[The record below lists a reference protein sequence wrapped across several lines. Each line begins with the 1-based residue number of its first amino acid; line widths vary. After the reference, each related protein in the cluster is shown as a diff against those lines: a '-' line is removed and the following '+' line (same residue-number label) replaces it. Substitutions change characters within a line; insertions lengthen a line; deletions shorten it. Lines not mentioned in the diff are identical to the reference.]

1 MGVNQKV
8 LGVIFAGGEGRRLGG
23 VSKALIEYDG
33 EPLWRLIQRELSAIA
48 DEIVIVSPRQ
58 PDWLEQ
64 DGEII
69 WLADHL
75 IDGEMIGPA
84 GALSAALTYA
94 HEHYGEDAVIVTAP
108 VDAPFYKSTLS
119 EALLVELNAAPHQA
133 VLAETGD
140 RIQPAFGVWRAGLA
154 PDVNTLIGSGE
165 RALHRIAS
173 HIGAARVSFA
183 ADDLRFFNI
192 NTPED
197 LERARRLG
205 P

>member
-8 LGVIFAGGEGRRLGG
+8 IGVIFAGGEGRRLGG

-33 EPLWRLIQRELSAIA
+33 EPLWRRIRRELAIA
-48 DEIVIVSPRQ
+48 HEIVIVSPRQ
-58 PDWLEQ
+58 PDWLEA
-64 DGEII
+64 DSNII
-69 WLADHL
+69 WLADRL
-75 IDGEMIGPA
+75 IDGQTIGPA

-94 HEHYGEDAVIVTAP
+94 YERYGEDAVIVTAP
-108 VDAPFYKSTLS
+108 VDAPFFKSTLS
-119 EALLVELNAAPHQA
+119 EALLVELIAAPHQA

-140 RIQPAFGVWRAGLA
+140 RLQPAFGVWRAGLA
-154 PDVNTLIGSGE
+154 PDVNTLIDTGG

-192 NTPED
+192 NTPDD

>member
-8 LGVIFAGGEGRRLGG
+8 IGVIFAGGEGRRLGG

-33 EPLWRLIQRELSAIA
+33 EPLWKRAQRELSAIA
-48 DEIVIVSPRQ
+48 DEIVIVSPRP
-58 PDWLEQ
+58 PDWLEK
-64 DGEII
+64 DDDII

-94 HEHYGEDAVIVTAP
+94 YERYGKDAVIMTTP

-119 EALLVELNAAPHQA
+119 EALLVELNAALHQV

-140 RIQPAFGVWRAGLA
+140 RLQPVFGVWRAGIA
-154 PDVNTLIGSGE
+154 PDVNTLVGSGE

-192 NTPED
+192 NTPDD
-197 LERARRLG
+197 LERARCSG

>member
-1 MGVNQKV
+1 
-8 LGVIFAGGEGRRLGG
+8 GG

-33 EPLWRLIQRELSAIA
+33 EPLWRRIQRELSAIA
-48 DEIVIVSPRQ
+48 DEIVIVSPKQ

-64 DGEII
+64 DGDII

-84 GALSAALTYA
+84 GALSAALAYA
-94 HEHYGEDAVIVTAP
+94 HERYGEDSVIVTAP
-108 VDAPFYKSTLS
+108 VDAPLYKSTLS
-119 EALLVELNAAPHQA
+119 EALLVELMASSGQ
-133 VLAETGD
+133 VILAETGD
-140 RIQPAFGVWRAGLA
+140 RLQPAFGAWRAGLA
-154 PDVNTLIGSGE
+154 TDVNTLIGSGE

-192 NTPED
+192 NRPED
-197 LERARRLG
+197 LERAQRLG